1 MCFALARQSSLSFAE
16 SLSQVPLL
24 HILVDLQG
32 EPPNEDRKEMI
43 AVMLEHFKAM
53 KNSQKV
59 QNLIAENSEEA
70 GLGTVSESK
79 ED

>member
-1 MCFALARQSSLSFAE
+1 
-16 SLSQVPLL
+16 
-24 HILVDLQG
+24 
-32 EPPNEDRKEMI
+32 MI